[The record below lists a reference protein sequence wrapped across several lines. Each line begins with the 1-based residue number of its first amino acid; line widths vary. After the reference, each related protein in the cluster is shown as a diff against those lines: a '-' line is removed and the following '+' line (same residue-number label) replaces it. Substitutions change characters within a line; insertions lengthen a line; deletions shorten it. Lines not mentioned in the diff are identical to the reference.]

1 MLTGM
6 AYSRQPLLHRSA
18 ALTLAAAVVVVASHG
33 ALLAQAPAA
42 PPPAAAAPRAV
53 PAWVARSNELA
64 RVWLEAQAKMSP
76 EGAGQMGLEGYD
88 EGITDLTPGFQ
99 DRARAVVEAALA
111 TLRTKHGT
119 ETDPQVKQDLAIM
132 IKDAEDTLDG
142 FAIQKKY
149 FVPFFNVA
157 GGIFGGLRG
166 LLDDQIA
173 PARRQAALVRLK
185 KYAGVGYP
193 AGPYAKLAEAE
204 TRSRMETAG
213 LLFPAK
219 AAVERSLADSTAF
232 IDGIPAL
239 FDKYGIKGY
248 EQDFAL
254 LKTQLAGYDAFVRQ
268 SVLAKARTDF
278 RLPPE
283 VYARNLRQYGVDIPP
298 AQLTKMAH
306 EAFDAIQNEM
316 TALAPEV
323 AKAKGWTVTDYRDV
337 IRELKKQQ
345 LVGEAIL
352 PHYQARLKDLETII
366 TREKLVTLPS
376 RPARIRLASAA
387 ETAASPAPNMRPPRL
402 VGNTGEQGEFVLPLN
417 VPATDGTTLKSDD
430 FTFEAAS
437 WTLTAHEARPGHEM
451 QFAGIVEAGVST
463 ARVLFSFNS
472 TNVEGWGLYAE
483 RIVQPFMTAEGRLIS
498 LQHRLMR
505 AARAFLDPELQ
516 EGTITPE
523 QAGKV
528 LSEQVVL
535 SPAMVR
541 QEVDRYTFRAP
552 GQATSYFYG
561 YTRLLELRD
570 AVEKALGP
578 KFDQKAFHD
587 AILAQGLLPPDLM
600 SDAIMKHFGVR

>member
-6 AYSRQPLLHRSA
+6 VIPDHPRCVG
-18 ALTLAAAVVVVASHG
+18 ALALAAVLAASHA

-42 PPPAAAAPRAV
+42 PATPPLAAAPAPRAV
-53 PAWVARSNELA
+53 PAWVTKSNELA
-64 RVWLEAQAKMSP
+64 RVWLEAQATLSP
-76 EGAGQMGLEGYD
+76 ESAGQTGLDGYD
-88 EGITDLTPGFQ
+88 EDITDVSPGYQ
-99 DRARAVVEAALA
+99 DRARAVVEAALG
-111 TLRTKHGT
+111 TLRTKLAA
-119 ETDPQVKQDLAIM
+119 EADPQVKQDLAIM

-142 FAIQKKY
+142 FTIQRKY
-149 FVPFFNVA
+149 FVPFFNA
-157 GGIFGGLRG
+157 ASGIFGGLRT

-185 KYAGVGYP
+185 KYAGVSYP

-204 TRSRMETAG
+204 TRTRMDAAG

-219 AAVERSLADSTAF
+219 AAVERSLADSATY

-254 LKTQLAGYDAFVRQ
+254 LKTQLAGYDAFVRE
-268 SVLAKARTDF
+268 SVLPKARTDF

-298 AQLTKMAH
+298 AQLAKMAH
-306 EAFDAIQNEM
+306 EAFDAIQKEM

-352 PHYQARLKDLETII
+352 PHYQSRLKDLEAII

-387 ETAASPAPNMRPPRL
+387 ETASSPAPNMRPPRL

-417 VPATDGTTLKSDD
+417 VPSTDGTTLKSDD

-483 RIVQPFMTAEGRLIS
+483 RIVQPFMPAEGRLIS

-516 EGTITPE
+516 QGTITPE
-523 QAGKV
+523 QAGTV

-561 YTRLLELRD
+561 YTRLLELRA

-600 SDAIMKHFGVR
+600 RDAIMKHFGVR